1 MKKETIEILMA
12 CATALMAAATCFLA
26 FWTWSLALSTDEMVK
41 ETRKLVNLA
50 VREEGP
56 DISIEEFIPNFEDFC
71 KSELRIVNLGKKTTN
86 DLKWTME
93 ANVINTSDR
102 KHRWIKVTDGTIPQ
116 LKPFVDEKDRV
127 KISRFDLSLLD
138 ETLLKTNTIYA
149 FRFVVE
155 DGGKKESLQFFDPK
169 LLEIKTYCQ

>member
-1 MKKETIEILMA
+1 MTKETIEILVA
-12 CATALMAAATCFLA
+12 GATALMAAATCFLA
-26 FWTWSLALSTDEMVK
+26 FWTWSLASSTDEMVK

-71 KSELRIVNLGKKTTN
+71 ESELRIINLGKKTAN

-93 ANVINTSDR
+93 ANVINTSDG
-102 KHRWIKVTDGTIPQ
+102 KDRWIKVTDGTISQ

-127 KISRFDLSLLD
+127 VISSFDLSLLD
-138 ETLLKTNTIYA
+138 KTFLKTNNVYA

-155 DGGKKESLQFFDPK
+155 DGNKKESLPFYDPK
-169 LLEIKTYCQ
+169 LLEIKIYCQ